1 METVKINQGIGVKH
15 VVQLKKANAGT
26 PDECWMDFNTQP
38 GSGGY
43 RNSVLEE
50 SILTA
55 VANA

>member
-1 METVKINQGIGVKH
+1 MKH